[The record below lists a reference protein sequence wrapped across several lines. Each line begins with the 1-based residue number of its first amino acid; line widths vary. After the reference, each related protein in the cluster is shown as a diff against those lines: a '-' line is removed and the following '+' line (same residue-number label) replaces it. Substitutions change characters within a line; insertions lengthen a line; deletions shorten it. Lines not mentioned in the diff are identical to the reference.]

1 MMVTVHGKQ
10 FDLIIA
16 GGGMV
21 GASLACLLEKTSLS
35 IALVDRAVFDSAEI
49 PYQHHRSTDQPVF
62 DPRVSAISKT
72 SKDLFSELGLWQD
85 ISSKRCCGYG
95 HMQVWD
101 ADGTGSI
108 QFSAAAI
115 KQPELGTIIENSIIS
130 AALHDRLSTI
140 ENLQVIA
147 PFTID
152 SVHEIT
158 VDGEP
163 GVQLLSEDGDVISAK
178 LLVAAD
184 GANSRIRQ
192 LANFATRE
200 WDYHHQALVTTVRT
214 EKAHNDTALQ
224 RFMETGPLA
233 FLPLYPDID
242 AEDQHFCSIVW
253 SMLPEK
259 AEQVLSLSDDQ
270 FRLQLAAAIE
280 HKLGAV
286 EWAGQRLTF
295 PLRQRHAVNY
305 VQDNIVLVGDA
316 AHTIHPLAGQGV
328 NLGLLDVKVFA
339 EELQRGIQA
348 GRHLADATV
357 LRRYQ
362 RKRIGHNLGMMWLME
377 GFKHLF
383 AEQQLPIRWLRNIGM
398 SGADNLVLVKN
409 QLARR
414 AMGLDW

>member
-1 MMVTVHGKQ
+1 MMATAHTKQ

-21 GASLACLLEKTSLS
+21 GASLACLLEKAPLK
-35 IALVDRAVFDSAEI
+35 IALVDRVLFNSAEI
-49 PYQHHRSTDQPVF
+49 PYRQHRSPDQPVF
-62 DPRVSAISKT
+62 DPRVSAISKA
-72 SKDLFSELGLWQD
+72 SKDQFSDLGLWQD
-85 ISSKRCCGYG
+85 ISSKRCCGYRN
-95 HMQVWD
+95 MEVWD

-108 QFSAAAI
+108 EFSAAAI
-115 KQPELGTIIENSIIS
+115 KQSELGTIIENSIIS
-130 AALHDRLSTI
+130 TALHDRLSTI
-140 ENLQVIA
+140 GNLQVIA
-147 PFTID
+147 PFAID
-152 SVHEIT
+152 SLHHIT
-158 VDGEP
+158 VEGES
-163 GVQLLSEDGDVISAK
+163 GVELRSENGDVISAK

-214 EKAHNDTALQ
+214 EKAHNESALQ
-224 RFMETGPLA
+224 RFMDTGPLA
-233 FLPLYPDID
+233 FLPLYPDLD
-242 AEDQHFCSIVW
+242 SGDQHYCSIVW

-270 FRLQLAAAIE
+270 FALQLAAAIE

-286 EWAGQRLTF
+286 EWAGQRLAF

-305 VQDNIVLVGDA
+305 VQDNIALVGDA

-328 NLGLLDVKVFA
+328 NLGLLDVKVLA
-339 EELQRGIQA
+339 EELLRGIDA
-348 GRHLADATV
+348 GRQLADATV

-362 RKRIGHNLGMMWLME
+362 RKRIGHNLSMMWLME
-377 GFKHLF
+377 GFKLLF
-383 AEQQLPIRWLRNIGM
+383 AEQPLPIRWLRNIGM
-398 SGADNLVLVKN
+398 SGADNLALVKN

-414 AMGLDW
+414 AMGLDR